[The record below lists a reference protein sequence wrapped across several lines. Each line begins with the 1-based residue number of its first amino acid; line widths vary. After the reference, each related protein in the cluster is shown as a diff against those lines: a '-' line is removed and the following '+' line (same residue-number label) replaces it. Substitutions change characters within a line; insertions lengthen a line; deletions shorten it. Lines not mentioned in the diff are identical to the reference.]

1 MTKEQAKMLG
11 YFDRLDAKDQDLIL
25 EILQKSLRINRLSW
39 SAHCFELLK
48 CLEQVENQVDATI
61 DMFNNNHIKD

>member
-25 EILQKSLRINRLSW
+25 DILQKSLRINRIIW
-39 SAHCFELLK
+39 STHCFELLER
-48 CLEQVENQVDATI
+48 LEHAENQVDATI
-61 DMFNNNHIKD
+61 DMFHNNHHKD